1 MFLHTLSACQVLYIS
16 VCFLSTLPTSV
27 PSILLMMSRCKI
39 KRERNFSKSFE
50 ALMIAIRLKRINS
63 YILIAI
69 SFGAADY
76 ENNYLYLVVNHLL
89 IFCVLHKLSE
99 KCFRLFSL
107 QCFFIQLCVLV
118 LLCINSLTKCGCIN
132 FVIFGQFPK
141 QVSEKCISSH
151 YWSHDHKVCRDFI
164 KSHWKSYLFM

>member
-1 MFLHTLSACQVLYIS
+1 MLILCLRLNIKSQQLCFSTLYQLVRSCIS

-27 PSILLMMSRCKI
+27 PSILLMMPGCKI
-39 KRERNFSKSFE
+39 KREINFSKSFE

-69 SFGAADY
+69 NFGAADY
-76 ENNYLYLVVNHLL
+76 KNNYLYLVINHLL

-107 QCFFIQLCVLV
+107 QCFFYTIMC
-118 LLCINSLTKCGCIN
+118 SG
-132 FVIFGQFPK
+132 F
-141 QVSEKCISSH
+141 
-151 YWSHDHKVCRDFI
+151 
-164 KSHWKSYLFM
+164 FMY